1 MSNLTKNKLDLITQL
16 CSLVE
21 ITKEQSWLC
30 LMKKKWDLN
39 DATIYSVT
47 ELDKEQEINDPL
59 CPFVKNEFK
68 PNFKLENKNLQTT
81 NQKSEEETIPNLINR
96 NTNIKNTDI
105 QNKEEE
111 KKEEEKKEEQETNDK
126 NEKNDKKEKEL
137 SSNEIKEEENLE
149 NSKSEQDQ
157 IKSEGEEDLDQE
169 TLTEINDLINMDD
182 ENSDNSQKEKI
193 KSKQKIK
200 MYIQSQKFDKA
211 CKYIKILAKYNK
223 KISKKFLFYAIENG
237 SVELIHLLH
246 ELKIDLNRKHHFL
259 SAVHTAVMNSNEE
272 CLEALLELGADPNV
286 LNFHDKTP
294 IEQALKNNQINILK
308 ILLKYKASLIMR
320 NKTNIFV
327 NYSFG
332 GDTKKVKL
340 LLESGV
346 NVNEIGKRELSAFL
360 LTKSKRIKQLIQKYS
375 KTNLLNPLE
384 NIQQNKREEI
394 RNWLANLNN
403 TNYKQ
408 LDNSEIDRLFD
419 IAMSNEF
426 KEEMNI
432 LADSKFN
439 LIKVRN
445 GNKLNLLHVCVYYSN
460 YWLAKLIVSKNPPLK
475 YRLQNQKNPIIL
487 AAQYGNVPLF
497 CLYYLNAENNSY
509 HKLENYENTNPV
521 IYYLYLK
528 LKEIKQKHSN
538 NKKMIYEDFKK
549 IEKET
554 YLFSNWIDYNDGS
567 FEFIKNI
574 KTTQNTITS
583 LCKYQSKYYICN
595 QYLDYE
601 IRNNFMAK
609 YLKIIGHSQSDRSKK
624 FISQI
629 PGYFLSRED
638 SNVLQISTIRECNK
652 YGTLRDLILLYN
664 QNRLVFD
671 PLVILSIARQ
681 ICNILNFL
689 SRKCNFYHR
698 GLDSSCI
705 QINDGFEIKINN
717 LLKKTDYKYSQ
728 IHNVYI
734 TEKQTETSN
743 LFSFGVIIWEL
754 LMNNT
759 FDASLFS
766 SNSVVPNKIPQI
778 MIDALK
784 QKTYS
789 GPTQGN
795 RFQLVNS
802 LNEIACTCLSSAIF
816 ELDLNVQDKMGDL
829 YKALTLVY
837 DRSLISIAETK
848 FMENVRSLIPNG
860 EYPKEDYIK
869 QKQEL
874 SSENEKLNSFD
885 QAIKFSLNNIQKCV
899 SIPKIEILI
908 CELLLILKQIL
919 LKEKVKITL
928 FNKKWDNLLELL
940 KLNNWT
946 IENKKFEKA
955 ISKKEIIQLLEKN
968 LIK

>member
-1 MSNLTKNKLDLITQL
+1 MSNLTKNKLELITQL
-16 CSLVE
+16 CGLVE

-30 LMKKKWDLN
+30 LMKSKWDLN

-47 ELDKEQEINDPL
+47 ELDKEKEINDPL
-59 CPFVKNEFK
+59 CPFVKNKFK
-68 PNFKLENKNLQTT
+68 PNFIPLENKKPQTT
-81 NQKSEEETIPNLINR
+81 KQKSEEETIPNLINL
-96 NTNIKNTDI
+96 NTNIKKTDI

-111 KKEEEKKEEQETNDK
+111 TKEKEEKKNEEKKIKE
-126 NEKNDKKEKEL
+126 EKEKEL
-137 SSNEIKEEENLE
+137 SDNKIKEEENLE

-169 TLTEINDLINMDD
+169 TLAEVNDLMNMDD
-182 ENSDNSQKEKI
+182 ENSDNLSNEKI

-200 MYIQSQKFDKA
+200 MYIQSRKFDKA

-237 SVELIHLLH
+237 SVELIRLLH
-246 ELKIDLNRKHHFL
+246 ELKIDLNRKNHFL
-259 SAVHTAVMNSNEE
+259 SAVHTAVMSSNEE

-294 IEQALKNNQINILK
+294 IEQALKDNQTNILK
-308 ILLKYKASLIMR
+308 ILLKYNASLIKR
-320 NKTNIFV
+320 NKSNIFV
-327 NYSFG
+327 NYSFS

-346 NVNEIGKRELSAFL
+346 DVNEIGKRGMTSFL

-384 NIQQNKREEI
+384 NIEQNKREEI
-394 RNWLANLNN
+394 RNWLANLPN
-403 TNYKQ
+403 TNHKQ
-408 LDNSEIDRLFD
+408 LENYEIDRLFD
-419 IAMSNEF
+419 IAISNEF

-432 LADSKFN
+432 LADSKFK
-439 LIKVRN
+439 LIKVYN
-445 GNKLNLLHVCVYYSN
+445 GKKLNLLHLCVYYSN
-460 YWLAKLIVSKNPPLK
+460 YWLAKLLVSKNPPLK

-497 CLYYLNAENNSY
+497 CLYYLNAENNVF

-528 LKEIKQKHSN
+528 LKDIKQKHSD
-538 NKKMIYEDFKK
+538 NKKMIYEEFKK

-554 YLFSNWIDYNDGS
+554 YLFSNWIDYNDGN
-567 FEFIKNI
+567 FEYLKNI
-574 KTTQNTITS
+574 KTTQNTIAS

-601 IRNNFMAK
+601 IRNNFIAK
-609 YLKIIGHSQSDRSKK
+609 YLKIIGHSQSDRGKE

-629 PGYFLSRED
+629 HGYFLSRED
-638 SNVLQISTIRECNK
+638 SNILQISTIRECNK
-652 YGTLRDLILLYN
+652 YGTLRDLIIMYN

-705 QINDGFEIKINN
+705 QINDGFQIKINN

-728 IHNVYI
+728 IHNVYL

-759 FDASLFS
+759 FDTSLFS
-766 SNSVVPNKIPQI
+766 SNSVIPNKIPQL

-816 ELDLNVQDKMGDL
+816 ELDLNVQDKMTDL

-869 QKQEL
+869 PKQEL

-885 QAIKFSLNNIQKCV
+885 QAIKFSLNFIQKCV

-919 LKEKVKITL
+919 LKEKENINL
-928 FNKKWDNLLELL
+928 YNKKWDNLLELL
-940 KLNNWT
+940 KLNNWK

-968 LIK
+968 LTK